1 MYTWPLK
8 NLILDIHYILNTSI
22 IYTPIPLY
30 LYYFNISVK
39 QFLKLVSA
47 MSTKLGELNKI
58 PSR

>member
-30 LYYFNISVK
+30 LYYFNTSVK